1 MNEFKELVQQHLLRT
16 IQNFASYHVVCISMN
31 CIEIHNNRVCILI
44 FFFFQNV
51 FYFSFPAAPS
61 QQTFGSGTTDPFA
74 DFNNDFMG
82 PEFDEMD
89 RDERIYNKFEGG
101 LIKWEDR
108 CLNVGTFFILY
119 FFSFYKKNS

>member
-1 MNEFKELVQQHLLRT
+1 M
-16 IQNFASYHVVCISMN
+16 
-31 CIEIHNNRVCILI
+31 
-44 FFFFQNV
+44 FF

-61 QQTFGSGTTDPFA
+61 QQTFGSGITTDPFA

-89 RDERIYNKFEGG
+89 RDERIYNEFDAG

-108 CLNVGTFFILY
+108 CLNVGTYGFC
-119 FFSFYKKNS
+119 KKLVKAN

>member
-1 MNEFKELVQQHLLRT
+1 
-16 IQNFASYHVVCISMN
+16 MN
-31 CIEIHNNRVCILI
+31 CIEIYTLGTQWSLHTNN
-44 FFFFQNV
+44 FFSWKYNNFFV
-51 FYFSFPAAPS
+51 FFSFPAAPS

-89 RDERIYNKFEGG
+89 RDERIYNEFDAG

-108 CLNVGTFFILY
+108 CLNVGML
-119 FFSFYKKNS
+119 